1 MQYWSV
7 FMKKIEIN
15 IRYMLKQKDFKVDS
29 IILRMSIKVAYQ
41 LKLVSHPF
49 GNLRFRDRT
58 ALILIR
64 DETGKLLLGREDG
77 FYPPGIFRMIGGGI
91 DTGEAVI
98 DGTIREIEEE
108 LGLNVKNDEL
118 IELAEVELE
127 GVYQGNV
134 YTTKINVHYLK
145 VRLSECVANDDV
157 SELISC
163 TEEEYSE
170 LVNRF
175 FQLRDD
181 HIYKKDDFEFSWG
194 DYGRAYGFLHKLALD
209 EVIKRGL

>member
-1 MQYWSV
+1 M
-7 FMKKIEIN
+7 FEEIKY
-15 IRYMLKQKDFKVDS
+15 R
-29 IILRMSIKVAYQ
+29 
-41 LKLVSHPF
+41 LKLVKQPF

-58 ALILIR
+58 TLILCR

-91 DTGEAVI
+91 DTGETVI

-134 YTTKINVHYLK
+134 YTTKIYVYYLK

-194 DYGRAYGFLHKLALD
+194 DYGRAYGFVHKLALD